1 MTMVKPHLFIPG
13 PTNIPDAVRMAM
25 NLPME
30 DMRSPEFPKFTLPI
44 FEDLKKVFK
53 MKDGRVFIF
62 PSSGTGAW
70 ESAITNTLA
79 VGDKVLMSRF
89 GQFSLLWVD
98 MAERM
103 GLKVELCDE
112 EWGTGVPLE
121 KYADIL
127 AKDKN
132 HEIKAVF
139 ATHNETA
146 TGVSSRH
153 RRRAQGARRRQASRA
168 AVRRRRVVGRLARHA
183 HGRVGR
189 RLLRLGF
196 AEGLHAADRSRHP
209 RRQPEGARRQQE
221 PQRPHEPLLLL
232 LRRHDQDQRPRL
244 LPLHAGN
251 AAASAVCAPRS
262 TCIAPKASTTS
273 SRATRALPRACA
285 PPSMRWGL
293 KLCAKEPKWHSDTV
307 SAILVPEGIDANNV
321 LKTAYYRYNT
331 SLGTGLNKVA
341 GKVFRIGH
349 LGALDEVMIGG
360 VLFAVEM
367 ALQGLRRQR
376 QVRFGHRRGGRILLA
391 RPRPSRRPRP
401 AAEGSLSDLKRPA
414 ASRPGALRFIRRR
427 SAPARL

>member
-1 MTMVKPHLFIPG
+1 MVKPHLFIPG
-13 PTNIPDAVRMAM
+13 PTNVPDAVRMAM

-30 DMRSPEFPKFTLPI
+30 DMRSPDYPKLTLPV

-98 MAERM
+98 MAERL

-127 AKDKN
+127 AKDTA

-146 TGVSSRH
+146 TGVSSDIAGVRKALDAAKH
-153 RRRAQGARRRQASRA
+153 PALLFVDGVSSVGSLDMRMGEWGVDACVSGSQKGFMLPTGLGILAVSQKALDANKSLNGRMNRCFFSWEDMIKTNDLGYFPYTPATQLIRGLRAS
-168 AVRRRRVVGRLARHA
+168 LD
-183 HGRVGR
+183 
-189 RLLRLGF
+189 LIF
-196 AEGLHAADRSRHP
+196 AEGLDNIIARHTRLASGVRAAVD
-209 RRQPEGARRQQE
+209 A
-221 PQRPHEPLLLL
+221 
-232 LRRHDQDQRPRL
+232 
-244 LPLHAGN
+244 
-251 AAASAVCAPRS
+251 
-262 TCIAPKASTTS
+262 
-273 SRATRALPRACA
+273 
-285 PPSMRWGL
+285 WGL

-307 SAILVPEGIDANNV
+307 SAIQVPEGFDANDV

-331 SLGTGLNKVA
+331 SLGTGLNKLN
-341 GKVFRIGH
+341 GRVFRIGH
-349 LGALDEVMIGG
+349 LGALDEGMIGTA
-360 VLFAVEM
+360 LFNVEM
-367 ALQGLRRQR
+367 TLKDVGIP
-376 QVRFGHRRGGRILLA
+376 VKFGSGTGA
-391 RPRPSRRPRP
+391 
-401 AAEGSLSDLKRPA
+401 AAEYFSKTATKPALSKA
-414 ASRPGALRFIRRR
+414 A
-427 SAPARL
+427 